1 MPTFTSPFTGD
12 IVEPTDVSYYAL
24 EFSTN
29 QTLTWP
35 TYVVP
40 GSTDVAV
47 ARIMDCTPTAADLIV
62 TLPYGNQAS
71 VGTDILFRNL
81 GAYDFVVEDSSGDQS
96 VTLEPGDARY
106 FYLVDNTTTDG
117 IFHNF
122 AYGVGTSSADAASL
136 VGPGLTNIAG
146 KLATSDNTSVVS
158 VVPTITDANRAITY
172 IWTGGADN
180 ITLPTA
186 ASLTAGWYMMLRNSG
201 TGALTIYPQGTST
214 INTQSTV
221 IFNPGDSGIIVFDY
235 VNGDFYTVGLAPS
248 TNVTFSA
255 ATYDVDSITGSS
267 LSLVSGAPIIQT
279 YVALSG
285 TRTTDLD
292 VTLPAI
298 TQVYILNNATNQ
310 SGYNITFVNSGS
322 SQTPITLGT
331 GTTAIVLS
339 DGNYLYVLTQVGSG
353 YYFANDG
360 TAGAPS
366 FSFNNDTTT
375 GMYLPAVGQLGLSA
389 GGTELLNL
397 DNTNP
402 LTPTV
407 KTVAAFTAQ
416 GGINGGTFS

>member
-24 EFSTN
+24 EFSTD
-29 QTLTWP
+29 QTLAWP

-47 ARIMDCTPTAADLIV
+47 ARIMDCTPTASNLIV
-62 TLPYGNQAS
+62 TLPYGSQAS

-81 GAYDFVVEDSSGDQS
+81 GAYSFVVEDSSGDQS

-106 FYLVDNTTTDG
+106 FYLVDNTTVDG
-117 IFHNF
+117 IYHNF
-122 AYGVGTSSADAASL
+122 AYGVGTSAADAASL

-146 KLATSDNTSVVS
+146 KLATSDNLSVVS
-158 VVPTITDANRAITY
+158 VAPTITDANRAITY
-172 IWTGGADN
+172 IWTGGASN
-180 ITLPTA
+180 INLPA
-186 ASLTAGWYMMLRNSG
+186 AATLTAGWYIMFRNSG
-201 TGALTIYPQGTST
+201 TGAITIYPQGTST
-214 INTQSTV
+214 INGQSSI

-235 VNGDFYTVGLAPS
+235 INGDFYTVGLAPA

-255 ATYDVDSITGSS
+255 ATYDVDSIVGNT

-285 TRTTDLD
+285 TRTVDLD

-310 SGYNITFVNSGS
+310 AGYNITFVVSGS
-322 SQTPITLGT
+322 SQTPISLGT

-353 YYFANDG
+353 FYFANDG
-360 TAGAPS
+360 SAGAPS
-366 FSFNNDTTT
+366 FSFNSDTTS
-375 GMYLPAVGQLGLSA
+375 GMYLPSIGQLGLSA

-407 KTVAAFTAQ
+407 STVATFNAE